1 MSSDHPAIRPEIRLA
16 EPADRDA
23 IEAIVR
29 AAYEIYIPRMGKP
42 PGPMLDDYAAR
53 IAAGEAFV
61 LEAES
66 GIAGLLVLIDQ
77 ADALLLDN
85 LAVAPWAQGRGIGR
99 RLSAFAEAEARR
111 RGYREIVLYT
121 HETMTENVA
130 LYERLGYQVTGRGE
144 QAGYSRVFMSKPLGQ
159 SFGAVE

>member
-1 MSSDHPAIRPEIRLA
+1 MPMPSDDPDIRLA

-23 IEAIVR
+23 LEAIVR

-42 PGPMLDDYAAR
+42 PGPMLDDYGAR

-61 LEAES
+61 LDTES
-66 GIAGLLVLIDQ
+66 GVAGLLVLIDQ
-77 ADALLLDN
+77 PDALLLDN
-85 LAVAPWAQGRGIGR
+85 LAVAPSAQGQSIGR

-130 LYERLGYQVTGRGE
+130 LYERLGYRVTGRGQ
-144 QAGYSRVFMSKPLGQ
+144 QAGYSRVFMSKPLDPT
-159 SFGAVE
+159 FGD

>member
-1 MSSDHPAIRPEIRLA
+1 MAQDRDPIRPAVE
-16 EPADRDA
+16 ADRPT

-29 AAYEIYIPRMGKP
+29 AAYEMYIPRMGKP

-61 LEAES
+61 LEDAD
-66 GIAGLLVLIDQ
+66 GIAGVLVLIDQ

-85 LAVAPWAQGRGIGR
+85 VAVAPHAQGRGVGR
-99 RLSAFAEAEARR
+99 RLVDHAEAEARR
-111 RGYREIVLYT
+111 RGYAEIALYT

-130 LYERLGYQVTGRGE
+130 YYLKLGYRETGRGQ
-144 QAGYSRVFMSKPLGQ
+144 QAGYDRVFMRKRLDG
-159 SFGAVE
+159 